1 MNKRSGVTSH
11 RCFGLK
17 TVWDDVPVVFSE
29 EGMGRIEYS
38 TFSIG

>member
-11 RCFGLK
+11 RCFG

-29 EGMGRIEYS
+29 ECMGRIEYS
-38 TFSIG
+38 ILSIG